1 MDSQKGQLQMNIL
14 KTTKFWLKIL
24 EQKYLRGILKLVF
37 LLTSTLVLN
46 GCIHAVIF
54 GGMGQIATYTKI
66 SNLENRLYKLETRFE
81 PDGVKVKEK
90 KKRFPRY
97 RKRSSSSY
105 VPSYVNMETFTNGL
119 YK

>member
-1 MDSQKGQLQMNIL
+1 MNTL
-14 KTTKFWLKIL
+14 KIINDWLKFLETKFFK
-24 EQKYLRGILKLVF
+24 GTLKLIL

-46 GCIHAVIF
+46 GCIHAAIF